1 MASGSE
7 GPANELRRRT
17 KERETLATG
26 MDLIVGVWLPIHLF
40 GGAPGY
46 FLVYFLLHGPGGLW
60 LGATTLSI

>member
-26 MDLIVGVWLPIHLF
+26 MDLVGV
-40 GGAPGY
+40 AK
-46 FLVYFLLHGPGGLW
+46 VLLALTVFSKVRSSICGRQAKAAFWGPQADGFSG
-60 LGATTLSI
+60 